1 MPMLFSGHTHC
12 SWWTLPLRALLRL
25 SLERDNEYMGGE
37 ERREVQVIPQYVGPK
52 LSFLQVAWLSYE
64 SGVHSSW
71 RQTSKRSHAHLFL
84 SAMLRLRA
92 QAAARLSGRNMD
104 KRQVSHRS
112 EHTWTGSHSLHSD
125 VEIGL
130 DYILKLFSPDPH
142 RSEVN
147 VVLSVTKMGSG
158 TGRQCYQCL
167 QMLPSPVG
175 WKSFS
180 WVNGPPYFSLPS
192 QFPWAPSMGNSL
204 IHLCISMSLNQAGSG
219 YIPHRSLLSFQMA
232 KKRGFFHSHI
242 VFPQKCI
249 HES

>member
-1 MPMLFSGHTHC
+1 M
-12 SWWTLPLRALLRL
+12 
-25 SLERDNEYMGGE
+25 SL
-37 ERREVQVIPQYVGPK
+37 VCIPVGDRPP
-52 LSFLQVAWLSYE
+52 
-64 SGVHSSW
+64 
-71 RQTSKRSHAHLFL
+71 KRSRAHLFL
-84 SAMLRLRA
+84 SAMLRSRTE
-92 QAAARLSGRNMD
+92 AAARLAARNMD
-104 KRQVSHRS
+104 KRQVSHRAG
-112 EHTWTGSHSLHSD
+112 HTWTGSLHSG
-125 VEIGL
+125 VEIAM

-142 RSEVN
+142 GSEVN
-147 VVLSVTKMGSG
+147 VMLSVTKMGSG
-158 TGRQCYQCL
+158 TGLQCYQCL

-180 WVNGPPYFSLPS
+180 RVNGPPYCSLPS